1 MKHDPKTGTTDQK
14 PKWEGP
20 PENRPRGYEPAEDD
34 PAKKRDA
41 AGHNLADPDR
51 QNLYDALSEPKHA
64 KRRQADNERSF
75 PFPLKATALPLP

>member
-20 PENRPRGYEPAEDD
+20 PENRPRGYEPADDD

-51 QNLYDALSEPKHA
+51 KNLADALSELKHT
-64 KRRQADNERSF
+64 RR
-75 PFPLKATALPLP
+75 KGGGK

>member
-20 PENRPRGYEPAEDD
+20 PGNRPRGYEPADDD

-41 AGHNLADPDR
+41 AGPIR
-51 QNLYDALSEPKHA
+51 TVTI
-64 KRRQADNERSF
+64 F
-75 PFPLKATALPLP
+75 PMR